1 MILRESETIELNE
14 VVSETLKKTIIAF
27 ANTHDGTIYIGID
40 DAGSIVGVKDP
51 DKEIIKI
58 TNMVRDNIR
67 PDVSMFIHYE
77 TVDMEGKDVIKITV
91 QRGTDRPYYLTS
103 KGMRPEGVFVR
114 EGNSSMPSTE
124 NAIKQMIKET
134 DGDIYEDM
142 RSLDQ
147 DLTFDYLQEEF
158 SKRDIVFDASKMR
171 ALNMIDDDG
180 EYTNVAMLLSD
191 QCTFKIKVAV
201 FENDDR
207 SVFKDRG
214 EFSGSLLKQANEA
227 YRFIDFY
234 NKTHSKIDGLYRIDT
249 RDYPRESLREGLL
262 NAVVH
267 KDYSRSVDTIINIY
281 SDHIEIISYG
291 SLCKGLTYED
301 IMIGGSARRNEHLAN
316 IFYRLE
322 LIEAYGTGIDKIMTP
337 YKAKVR
343 KPKIE
348 LAPNTFKLTLPN
360 INVNDVIEDRNDL
373 KKAIV
378 DHIAKN
384 TKTTRQELEKEFNTS
399 QSTINRI
406 LRALIESKVIK
417 KNGSGKNT
425 TYSII

>member
-1 MILRESETIELNE
+1 MILRESETIELKE
-14 VVSETLKKTIIAF
+14 VFSETLKKTIVAF

-40 DAGSIVGVKDP
+40 DAGSVVGVKDP
-51 DKEIIKI
+51 DKEIVKI

-77 TVDMEGKDVIKITV
+77 TVDIEGKDVIKITV

-114 EGNSSMPSTE
+114 QGNSSMPSTE

-147 DLTFDYLQEEF
+147 DLTFDYLQEDF

-201 FENDDR
+201 FENDNR

-214 EFSGSLLKQANEA
+214 EFSGSLLKQANEVL
-227 YRFIDFY
+227 
-234 NKTHSKIDGLYRIDT
+234 S
-249 RDYPRESLREGLL
+249 
-262 NAVVH
+262 
-267 KDYSRSVDTIINIY
+267 
-281 SDHIEIISYG
+281 
-291 SLCKGLTYED
+291 
-301 IMIGGSARRNEHLAN
+301 
-316 IFYRLE
+316 
-322 LIEAYGTGIDKIMTP
+322 
-337 YKAKVR
+337 
-343 KPKIE
+343 
-348 LAPNTFKLTLPN
+348 
-360 INVNDVIEDRNDL
+360 
-373 KKAIV
+373 
-378 DHIAKN
+378 
-384 TKTTRQELEKEFNTS
+384 
-399 QSTINRI
+399 
-406 LRALIESKVIK
+406 IK
-417 KNGSGKNT
+417 
-425 TYSII
+425 